1 MAESLIARDEAT
13 MAILPIAK
21 LGEPILRQVAAD
33 VTAGD
38 LASPDTQQLIDDM
51 IDTMRAVNGLGL
63 AAPQVFVGKRIAV
76 LEPRPTP
83 RYPDAPAHG
92 LLVVVNPV
100 FSQESAAM
108 IEGWEGC
115 LSIDNLRGLVPRHAS
130 LTVEALDRHGQ
141 PFRLDAAGFFA
152 VVLQH
157 ELDHLW
163 GKLFIDRMTDMR
175 SLCHQREFEHYVLPG
190 LHGPEPA

>member
-1 MAESLIARDEAT
+1 

-21 LGEPILRQVAAD
+21 LGEPVLRQVAAE
-33 VTAGD
+33 VTAEE
-38 LASPDTQQLIDDM
+38 LASEETQRLIDDM
-51 IDTMRAVNGLGL
+51 IETMRAANGLGL

-76 LEPRPTP
+76 IEPRPTP
-83 RYPDAPAHG
+83 RYPAVPAHG

-100 FSQESAAM
+100 FSQESPVM
-108 IEGWEGC
+108 VDGWEGC
-115 LSIDNLRGLVPRHAS
+115 LSIDNLRGLVPRHAAV
-130 LTVEALDRHGQ
+130 TVEALDRHGQ

-163 GKLFIDRMTDMR
+163 GKLFIDRMTDM
-175 SLCHQREFEHYVLPG
+175 STLCHQREFDHYVVPRLQGTQPD
-190 LHGPEPA
+190 